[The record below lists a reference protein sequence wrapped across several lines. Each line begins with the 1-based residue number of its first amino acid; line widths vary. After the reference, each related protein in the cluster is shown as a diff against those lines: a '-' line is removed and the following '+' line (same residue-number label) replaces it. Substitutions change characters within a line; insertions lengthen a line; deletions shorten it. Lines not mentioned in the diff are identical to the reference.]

1 MERKILEFTDE
12 KKNKVYVFLDAI
24 NAVTKITAS
33 YCRNANTFIWCNND
47 KIGVMESIED
57 VMGTI
62 SNANS
67 DTTAT
72 KKTTKTKKFDFVK
85 FHCGVNAWDNEFTN
99 TGKTQLRLAIQGK
112 PITKKSIIDA
122 VSSVEFYKYDEGL
135 VSDVSVDEF
144 YPEEG
149 HAAVSFALP
158 KGQRKHRFF
167 MDWKVD

>member
-1 MERKILEFTDE
+1 MERKILEFTGEEND
-12 KKNKVYVFLDAI
+12 KVYVFLDAI
-24 NAVTKITAS
+24 NAVTQITAS
-33 YCRNANTFIWCNND
+33 HCREANTFIWCNND

-67 DTTAT
+67 DTIST
-72 KKTTKTKKFDFVK
+72 KKTTKTKKFDFVR
-85 FHCGVNAWDNEFTN
+85 FHCGANAWDNEFTN

-122 VSSVEFYKYDEGL
+122 VSIVEFDKFRKGL
-135 VSDVSVDEF
+135 ASDVAVDEF

-149 HAAVSFALP
+149 RATVSFISP
-158 KGQRKHRFF
+158 SETKKNHFF
-167 MDWKVD
+167 MNWKVD